1 VHDLGK
7 TQEFSVEAPLV
18 TSLQLLGVACGLA
31 GVDSGHVAS
40 KCLTSLKVLFAGL
53 AIELVFLLLIVGW
66 FLLHDLQLLFCIANV
81 DCFGRLLRLR
91 LPNDL
96 LKLIFGFWPVV
107 KAFNGSRLSSFEARV
122 RRGDMFRDNI
132 LVFVNLA
139 IILENLFELVLV

>member
-53 AIELVFLLLIVGW
+53 AIELVFLLLIVG
-66 FLLHDLQLLFCIANV
+66 
-81 DCFGRLLRLR
+81 
-91 LPNDL
+91 
-96 LKLIFGFWPVV
+96 
-107 KAFNGSRLSSFEARV
+107 
-122 RRGDMFRDNI
+122 
-132 LVFVNLA
+132 
-139 IILENLFELVLV
+139 